1 MITLLPPGVEV
12 EEAYGDLPDAP
23 LQPGEAEAVARSPV
37 ARRREFA
44 TVRHCARTA
53 LGRLGIPPAPILRG
67 TAGAPQW
74 PCGVVGSMTHC
85 SGYRAAV
92 VARAGAFRSL
102 GIDAEVHQP
111 LPDGG
116 LRLITSQ
123 AERRHLAELL
133 RRDAEVHW
141 DTLLFAVKES
151 VYKAWYPLGGVVLD
165 FVDAEVVLDP
175 ENGTFT
181 ARLLAPEATADGAGP
196 VFFEGRWR
204 VADGLV
210 QAASAVPG
218 RMCASGPSHEFR

>member
-1 MITLLPPGVEV
+1 MITLLPPGAEV
-12 EEAYGDLPDAP
+12 EEAYGDLPDVP
-23 LQPGEAEAVARSPV
+23 LQPGEAEAVARSPL

-74 PCGVVGSMTHC
+74 PRGAVGSMTHC
-85 SGYRAAV
+85 SGYRAAA

-151 VYKAWYPLGGVVLD
+151 VYKAWYPLGGTVFD
-165 FVDAEVVLDP
+165 FADAEVALDP
-175 ENGTFT
+175 DNRTFT
-181 ARLLAPEATADGAGP
+181 ARLPVSQATADGAGP

-218 RMCASGPSHEFR
+218 RPRTS